1 VPIRQRGDDCKR
13 VENGLANER
22 WVMVASFQEHARK
35 TDQLDEDI
43 DTPVLGLVG
52 EVGSL
57 VSALKKKRRDTD
69 GFFGYHEA
77 VVEELGD
84 VLWYVAAIARRGGT
98 SLVEVCARAAG
109 TDIAPE
115 TQRFSDLGGY
125 RGASEGLFKTALLEL
140 AGEAGDLA
148 KRFAA
153 GAYRDNMD
161 ALRGDLIKFI
171 RPLARAA
178 AATEVSLDEAAQYN
192 IDKTED
198 RWPTV
203 RAFPGPV
210 DEGLHVDEQLPRM
223 MRVLIYERE
232 VNGAKFVFQKS
243 GGMLLGDRLTD
254 NHLPEDDY
262 RFHDVFHL
270 AHAAVLGW
278 SPTTRAL
285 LKIKRKSQNV
295 ADENED
301 GARAN
306 LIEEGLTT
314 WIFETA
320 KRHRFFANT
329 PKLGLDLL
337 KDVKRF
343 VRGYEAEKLPMW
355 LWEAAILQGYAVFRE
370 LRLHRRGVVRT
381 DLARRKIWYEPMTE
395 VDLAACGLA
404 PPAQDPASR

>member
-1 VPIRQRGDDCKR
+1 MMKKR
-13 VENGLANER
+13 RVT
-22 WVMVASFQEHARK
+22 VAEFETQAAMA
-35 TDQLDEDI
+35 DQLDPTDSE
-43 DTPVLGLVG
+43 TPLLGLVG

-84 VLWYVAAIARRGGT
+84 VLWYISAVARREGT
-98 SLVEVCARAAG
+98 SLVETVGRIVGCPTEPGGLRFEDLAVIGGAADQRAF
-109 TDIAPE
+109 E
-115 TQRFSDLGGY
+115 LS
-125 RGASEGLFKTALLEL
+125 LLRL

-148 KRFAA
+148 KRFAD
-153 GAYRDNMD
+153 GAYRDNVD
-161 ALRGDLIKFI
+161 ALRGDLVKLL
-171 RPLARAA
+171 RPLVQ
-178 AATEVSLDEAAQYN
+178 AATAAEVSLEEAALDN
-192 IDKTED
+192 MHKTED
-198 RWPTV
+198 RWPTQ
-203 RAFPGPV
+203 RRFPV
-210 DEGLHVDEQLPRM
+210 LMDEDLHVDEQLPRK

-232 VNGAKFVFQKS
+232 VNGIKFVFQKM
-243 GGMLLGDRLTD
+243 GGVLLGDRLTD
-254 NHLPEDDY
+254 NHLPPDDY

-285 LKIKRKSQNV
+285 LKIKRKSQKEV
-295 ADENED
+295 DENED

-320 KRHRFFANT
+320 KRHRFFENT

-343 VRGYEAEKLPMW
+343 VRGYEAEELPMW

-370 LRLHRRGVVRT
+370 LQKKRSGAVVADMDQRR
-381 DLARRKIWYEPMTE
+381 IWFEPMTDDE
-395 VDLAACGLA
+395 RRLCGI
-404 PPAQDPASR
+404 DASD

>member
-1 VPIRQRGDDCKR
+1 MATNQEKP
-13 VENGLANER
+13 LT
-22 WVMVASFQEHARK
+22 VAVFEGHAAG
-35 TDQLDEDI
+35 TDQLGGKI

-69 GFFGYHEA
+69 GYFGYHEA

-84 VLWYVAAIARRGGT
+84 VLWYVSAIARRGGT
-98 SLVEVCARAAG
+98 SLVEVTARAANAHDDG
-109 TDIAPE
+109 VL
-115 TQRFSDLGGY
+115 RFSDLGAG
-125 RGASEGLFKTALLEL
+125 RPGVAEAFEVALLEL

-148 KRFAA
+148 KRFAV
-153 GAYRDNMD
+153 GAYRDNTD
-161 ALRGDLIKFI
+161 ALRGDLIKFV
-171 RPLARAA
+171 RPLNQAA
-178 AATEVSLDEAAQYN
+178 LASDVTLEEAARHN
-192 IDKTED
+192 IEKTED
-198 RWPTV
+198 RWPTD
-203 RAFPGPV
+203 RRFPVPT
-210 DEGLHVDEQLPRM
+210 DDGLHVDEQLPRR

-232 VNGAKFVFQKS
+232 VNGTKFVFQKS
-243 GGMLLGDRLTD
+243 GGVLLGDRLTD

-285 LKIKRKSQNV
+285 LRLKRKSQKKV
-295 ADENED
+295 DENED

-337 KDVKRF
+337 KDVKRLT
-343 VRGYEAEKLPMW
+343 RGYEVEKIPMW
-355 LWEAAILQGYAVFRE
+355 LWELAILQGYAVFRE
-370 LRLHRRGVVRT
+370 LQVARSGVVLT
-381 DLARRKIWYEPMTE
+381 DLGARKIWFEQMTE
-395 VDLAACGLA
+395 ADRELCGM
-404 PPAQDPASR
+404 

>member
-1 VPIRQRGDDCKR
+1 MAGEEK
-13 VENGLANER
+13 LT
-22 WVMVASFQEHARK
+22 VAGFEAHAAA
-35 TDQLDEDI
+35 TDQLDASI

-84 VLWYVAAIARRGGT
+84 VLWYVSAIARRGGT
-98 SLVEVCARAAG
+98 SLVEVIGRAAG
-109 TDIAPE
+109 EGGDALDPAFRDLGAGRSIAPE
-115 TQRFSDLGGY
+115 AFE
-125 RGASEGLFKTALLEL
+125 AALLEL

-148 KRFAA
+148 KRFAV
-153 GAYRDNMD
+153 GAYRDNPD
-161 ALRGDLIKFI
+161 ALRGDLIKFV
-171 RPLARAA
+171 RPLNQAA
-178 AATEVSLDEAAQYN
+178 LAAEVTLEEAARHN
-192 IDKTED
+192 VDKTED
-198 RWPTV
+198 RWPTA
-203 RAFPGPV
+203 RTFPVPT
-210 DEGLHVDEQLPRM
+210 DDGLHIDEQLPRP

-232 VNGAKFVFQKS
+232 VNGTKYVFQKS
-243 GGMLLGDRLTD
+243 GGVLLGDRLTD

-285 LKIKRKSQNV
+285 LRIKRKSRKAV
-295 ADENED
+295 DENED

-329 PKLGLDLL
+329 DRLGLDLL

-355 LWEAAILQGYAVFRE
+355 LWEQAILQGYVVFRE
-370 LRLHRRGVVRT
+370 LQAARSGVVLT
-381 DLARRKIWYEPMTE
+381 DMATRRIWFEPMTDE
-395 VDLAACGLA
+395 DRRHCGL
-404 PPAQDPASR
+404 

>member
-1 VPIRQRGDDCKR
+1 MMSMAGEKK
-13 VENGLANER
+13 LS
-22 WVMVASFQEHARK
+22 VARFEAHAAA
-35 TDQLDEDI
+35 TDQLDRNI

-69 GFFGYHEA
+69 GFFGYHDA

-84 VLWYVAAIARRGGT
+84 VLWYVSAIARRGGT
-98 SLVEVCARAAG
+98 SLVDVVGRAAG
-109 TDIAPE
+109 VDVEPAVLRFEDMGAGRPIAPE
-115 TQRFSDLGGY
+115 AFE
-125 RGASEGLFKTALLEL
+125 AALLEL

-148 KRFAA
+148 KRFAV
-153 GAYRDNMD
+153 GAYRNNTD
-161 ALRGDLIKFI
+161 ALRGDLIKFV
-171 RPLARAA
+171 RPLHHAA
-178 AATEVSLDEAAQYN
+178 IAAEVSLGEAALHN

-198 RWPTV
+198 RWPTEP
-203 RAFPGPV
+203 RFPIPT
-210 DEGLHVDEQLPRM
+210 DEGFHIDEQLPRS
-223 MRVLIYERE
+223 MRVLIYERD
-232 VNGAKFVFQKS
+232 VNGTKYVFQKS
-243 GGMLLGDRLTD
+243 GGVLLGDRLTD
-254 NHLPEDDY
+254 NYLPEDDY

-278 SPTTRAL
+278 SPTTRTL
-285 LKIKRKSQNV
+285 LRIKRKSRK
-295 ADENED
+295 AIDENED

-329 PKLGLDLL
+329 DRLGLDIL

-355 LWEAAILQGYAVFRE
+355 LWERAILQGYAVFRE
-370 LRLHRRGVVRT
+370 LQAARSGVVVT
-381 DLARRKIWYEPMTE
+381 DLATRRIWFEPMTE
-395 VDLAACGLA
+395 EERKECGLDR
-404 PPAQDPASR
+404 PPASD

>member
-1 VPIRQRGDDCKR
+1 MACEEK
-13 VENGLANER
+13 LT
-22 WVMVASFQEHARK
+22 VACFESHAAA
-35 TDQLDEDI
+35 TDQLDAKI

-84 VLWYVAAIARRGGT
+84 VLWYVSAIARRGGT
-98 SLVEVCARAAG
+98 SLVEVIGRAAG
-109 TDIAPE
+109 GGATAASPGFE
-115 TQRFSDLGGY
+115 DLGVG
-125 RGASEGLFKTALLEL
+125 RPIAAEAFEAALLEL

-148 KRFAA
+148 KRFAV
-153 GAYRDNMD
+153 GAYRDNTD
-161 ALRGDLIKFI
+161 ALRGDLIKFV
-171 RPLARAA
+171 RPLHHAARAA
-178 AATEVSLDEAAQYN
+178 EVTLEEAARHN
-192 IDKTED
+192 IEKTED
-198 RWPTV
+198 RWPTEP
-203 RAFPGPV
+203 RFPLPT
-210 DEGLHVDEQLPRM
+210 DEGLHIDEQLPRS

-232 VNGAKFVFQKS
+232 VNGAKYVFQKS
-243 GGMLLGDRLTD
+243 GGVLLGDRLTD

-285 LKIKRKSQNV
+285 LRIKRKSHK
-295 ADENED
+295 AIDENED

-320 KRHRFFANT
+320 KRHRFFAKT
-329 PKLGLDLL
+329 DRLGLDLL

-343 VRGYEAEKLPMW
+343 VRGYEAENLPMW
-355 LWEAAILQGYAVFRE
+355 LWEQAILQGYAVFRE
-370 LRLHRRGVVRT
+370 LQAARSGVVLT
-381 DLARRKIWYEPMTE
+381 DMTTRRIWFEPMTDE
-395 VDLAACGLA
+395 DRRQCGLTG
-404 PPAQDPASR
+404 PPSVS